1 MNLNILIRL
10 ITKKFISQT
19 LDAKIKQKGLL
30 DKSAIAVFV
39 INVDLDKKNVATLAT
54 KSELKGELDKIIKL
68 QPFDC
73 GHFRDK
79 SILKIMVLH
88 II

>member
-1 MNLNILIRL
+1 MKYLKLAISSQNRL
-10 ITKKFISQT
+10 WHTRLLGIEFKYFNTADYKKFISQT

-54 KSELKGELDKIIKL
+54 KS
-68 QPFDC
+68 
-73 GHFRDK
+73 
-79 SILKIMVLH
+79 
-88 II
+88 